1 MLNKSWIKANF
12 IEEIHEILKKI
23 ISHRYIPE
31 GMQCSCGPD
40 YYTLA
45 PGFNNESYVIYMFVV
60 HFFVPVFII
69 FFTYGSLV
77 MTVKAVSEAKVLKL
91 FIIDQLI

>member
-1 MLNKSWIKANF
+1 MTFFLT
-12 IEEIHEILKKI
+12 
-23 ISHRYIPE
+23 ISHRYLPE
-31 GMQCSCGPD
+31 GLQCSCGPD

-60 HFFVPVFII
+60 HFFFPVFTI